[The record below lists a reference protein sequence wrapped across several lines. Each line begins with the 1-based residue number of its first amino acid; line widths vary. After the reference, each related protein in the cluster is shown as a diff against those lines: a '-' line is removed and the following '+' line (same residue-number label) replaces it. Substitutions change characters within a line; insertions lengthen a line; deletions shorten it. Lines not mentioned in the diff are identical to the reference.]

1 MEEDLP
7 FELTKFHK
15 RKTIYDWKRRGLI
28 ETDEMILEIYEGCIR
43 AKNCELCGN
52 PFKNSRDR
60 QMDHCHETGKF
71 RNIVCR
77 KCNQCKS
84 DKKINSNTGERY
96 IYKIKDKTYKQ
107 GFCYKIQIER
117 NCKWVL
123 NTKRKTLKEA
133 IELRDKFIEEN
144 PEYFK

>member
-7 FELTKFHK
+7 FELYKNHK
-15 RKTIYDWKRRGLI
+15 RKTIYGWKRRGLI

-43 AKNCELCGN
+43 TSNCELCGKA
-52 PFKNSRDR
+52 FKNSRDR

-84 DKKINSNTGERY
+84 DKKINSNTGQRY
-96 IYKIKDKTYKQ
+96 IYKVESKNKQ
-107 GFCYKIQIER
+107 VRIFR
-117 NCKWVL
+117 SV
-123 NTKRKTLKEA
+123 
-133 IELRDKFIEEN
+133 
-144 PEYFK
+144 